1 MTYEDSHVFVWL
13 SMDGCVDVRV
23 CVYACLAMPQ
33 ALMARFDLI
42 SRVVA
47 WALCADASVV
57 QGAVGLA
64 WKPGSVSSPAAL
76 AKGVRACACVC
87 VCVSEYDVSVG
98 VCTCLYALKD
108 AYIQPEEGRRL
119 LSSVRTHLPSPR
131 QHKRLHPPPPA
142 RPFPYAGRRARGMR
156 ELLAQNLA
164 VVRVTSSKR

>member
-1 MTYEDSHVFVWL
+1 
-13 SMDGCVDVRV
+13 
-23 CVYACLAMPQ
+23 
-33 ALMARFDLI
+33 MARIDLI

-47 WALCADASVV
+47 WALCADTSVV

-76 AKGVRACACVC
+76 AKGVRARACVRACACVC

-108 AYIQPEEGRRL
+108 AYIQPEAGRRL

-131 QHKRLHPPPPA
+131 QHKRLHPQPPP

>member
-76 AKGVRACACVC
+76 AKGVHLRVCVRVC
-87 VCVSEYDVSVG
+87 VC
-98 VCTCLYALKD
+98 
-108 AYIQPEEGRRL
+108 AYRNMMY
-119 LSSVRTHLPSPR
+119 H
-131 QHKRLHPPPPA
+131 
-142 RPFPYAGRRARGMR
+142 
-156 ELLAQNLA
+156 
-164 VVRVTSSKR
+164 

>member
-108 AYIQPEEGRRL
+108 AYIQPEAGRRL

-156 ELLAQNLA
+156 ELLAPNLA
-164 VVRVTSSKR
+164 VMVTLWKR